1 VRRTWSRQRLG
12 SSLIFVLVVLV
23 LVLVVAYAA
32 KYIIDTFFPA
42 PLHMPML
49 LLVGVILLLVL
60 VWAITGHYG
69 IALR

>member
-1 VRRTWSRQRLG
+1 MIAN
-12 SSLIFVLVVLV
+12 LIFVLVTLV
-23 LVLVVAYAA
+23 LVLAIGYAA
-32 KYIIDTFFPA
+32 KYIIDTFFPL

-69 IALR
+69 VVLR